1 MDHFASSFPL
11 GPALVRRWSDL
22 KAVVHYSRGH
32 AIHCGASLQIGPGQ
46 GFKEDR
52 LRKCSAEDTAY
63 APLAHKS
70 RQTGLRLKDAVCGR
84 FGVGL
89 LFMQDAE
96 NE

>member
-1 MDHFASSFPL
+1 M
-11 GPALVRRWSDL
+11 
-22 KAVVHYSRGH
+22 HYSGH
-32 AIHCGASLQIGPGQ
+32 DAIRNRASPQIGPGQ